1 MRPDDLAWITD
12 HPTPMNLAHF
22 LRSLPDRPGQAPPET
37 RTRPPTPEEI
47 ARLEAQGNGAEEWGR
62 VTVGPAFDPAGIRG
76 SYFGG
81 HCILDGAGI
90 TGALIV
96 DSTIAEG
103 ARVHNATVRSAYL
116 GHDAVVIQSVL
127 GRDLPTPSPQSER
140 ASRFAIGLSV
150 EPGVET
156 GGRELRL
163 HPDLVF
169 PLAAAMVADSPRA
182 AGGSG
187 AAASRREYQALIDT
201 LLDAL
206 PAFDTIVGAG
216 AVVEGCGR
224 VVSSIVGEAAQ
235 LLAAGAVE
243 DATLLSTAEH
253 PTRCASG
260 AVVRSAVLQEAVTV
274 ETGAVVERTMLFETA
289 HLERHAKVTESLI
302 APNTEI
308 AEGEVTASVVGPFVG
323 MHHQSLLIAAL
334 WPEGRGNIGYGANV
348 GSNHT
353 SRTADQEIRP
363 GEGTFFGLGTSVK
376 FPANFTEAP
385 YSIIATGSTTLP
397 QRVTLPFSLIATPMI
412 DTAGTYP
419 PGINQILPAWGL
431 YANAYALF
439 RNQRKF
445 AARDRAHRHPPVGGI
460 ITPDLATALERAAA
474 ALAPALDT
482 ASAGHASTGEADAA
496 PRRPAAADPAGVPPG
511 AAGGAAHGPAGTSS
525 HGASERRFLDAGTV
539 SGLGKNFATR
549 TDCERAL
556 EAYRRYARFFRLYL
570 RLTAAAGQAPAV
582 TGSAAPGPTP
592 PDTGRGATGQAA
604 PATPAAAVTAEEV
617 AEFEELF
624 ETVYREAEQSRE
636 KDIARG
642 RRIIDDYEAV
652 RPALGQDDVLAWLRS
667 EVGGLPARLR
677 SA

>member
-12 HPTPMNLAHF
+12 NPTPMNLARF
-22 LRSLPDRPGQAPPET
+22 LRSLPARPGQAPPET
-37 RTRPPTPEEI
+37 RTRPLTPEEI

-62 VTVGPAFDPAGIRG
+62 VTVGPAFDLAGIRG

-81 HCILDGAGI
+81 HCILDGARI

-103 ARVHNATVRSAYL
+103 ARLHNATVRSAFV
-116 GHDAVVIQSVL
+116 GRDAVVIQSVL
-127 GRDLPTPSPQSER
+127 GRDLPTPSCQPAR
-140 ASRFAIGLSV
+140 ASRFAIGLSI
-150 EPGVET
+150 EPVVET

-163 HPDLVF
+163 HPDLAF

-201 LLDAL
+201 LREAL

-224 VVSSIVGEAAQ
+224 VVSSVIGEAAQ

-274 ETGAVVERTMLFETA
+274 ETGAVVERSMLFETA

-353 SRTADQEIRP
+353 SRTADQEIWP

-376 FPANFTEAP
+376 FPANFREAP

-397 QRVTLPFSLIATPMI
+397 QRVTLPFSLITTPMI
-412 DTAGTYP
+412 DTAGSYP

-445 AARDRAHRHPPVGGI
+445 AARDRAHRHPSVGSI
-460 ITPDLATALERAAA
+460 ITPDLAAALDRAAA
-474 ALAPALDT
+474 ALAPALGGASAGH
-482 ASAGHASTGEADAA
+482 ASAGHASTGEVAAAAGRPPAGDPARA
-496 PRRPAAADPAGVPPG
+496 PR
-511 AAGGAAHGPAGTSS
+511 
-525 HGASERRFLDAGTV
+525 GASEGTFLDAAAV
-539 SGLGKNFATR
+539 PGLGKNFATR

-570 RLTAAAGQAPAV
+570 RLTAAPGPAAGSASDPAAGS
-582 TGSAAPGPTP
+582 TASPAGSTREPGSAARLT
-592 PDTGRGATGQAA
+592 
-604 PATPAAAVTAEEV
+604 AVTTEEV

-652 RPALGQDDVLAWLRS
+652 RPALDEDDVLAWLRS
-667 EVGGLPARLR
+667 EVGGLPTRLGPAESR
-677 SA
+677 